1 MNERWPIAVVILAL
15 LAGACGG
22 GAQAGRSMEQSAD
35 FECRDRRVEYLL
47 AGGFVALEAGVSV
60 TCQGGDVRLETWR
73 VTDKQG
79 TTKRKAHALSQ
90 EDFNELWAK
99 IESTGWR
106 NLGDCDNPDAA
117 EGDPLYVIDI
127 ADVDHNVSLN
137 CSGKGTLPFPYDR
150 LVNELD
156 LKAAG
161 FPQ

>member
-1 MNERWPIAVVILAL
+1 MSRLVAVGVLAVVAMT
-15 LAGACGG
+15 AACGG
-22 GAQAGRSMEQSAD
+22 GARSGATLERVPD
-35 FECRDRRVEYLL
+35 FECRERRMEYLL

-60 TCQGGDVRLETWR
+60 TCNGDKVTLKTWR
-73 VTDKQG
+73 VTDKAG
-79 TTKRKAHALSQ
+79 TTHTKTHAMSQ
-90 EDFNELWAK
+90 VEFNELWSK
-99 IESTGWR
+99 IESAGWR

-127 ADVDHNVSLN
+127 GDIDHNVSLN
-137 CSGKGTLPFPYDR
+137 CHGKGVLPFPYDR